1 MIINRNNIAV
11 GFISLGCDKNRVD
24 LEKMI
29 ALIKN
34 AGYKIETDERKANVI
49 IINTC
54 SFILSAREESIENI
68 LLTAKLKKG
77 CLSKI
82 IVTGCLNHMNYT
94 DLEESLPEV
103 DAFVKVSDN
112 DNIVSIIDKLFSS
125 DEKAN
130 DVCNVDELRVLT
142 TPNHY
147 AYLKIS
153 EGCDNYCTYCKI
165 PYIRGRY
172 YSYSLNSILNE
183 ANYLVSKGV
192 KEIIL
197 VAQDVTK
204 YGQDFNDGTNLVSL
218 IKKLSVIENL
228 EKIRLLYCYP
238 ELITDELIQEI
249 KNNPKVCKYIDIPL
263 QHISDNIL
271 KRMNRK
277 SNKSSIEL
285 IISKLKK
292 NIPNI
297 SIRTTFII
305 GFPGETEEDFNEV
318 LDFVSKYK
326 LNNVGFF
333 AYSKE
338 EGTPAFSF
346 ENHIDENIV
355 ENRISKLA
363 EVQFN
368 NVIERNKNMINKHL
382 NVVVDKIV
390 GSKAICRSEF
400 ECPEIDGVVIIK
412 NSESLNIG
420 DTFKII
426 VNDFNK
432 YDLEGEI
439 YEKLT
444 K

>member
-1 MIINRNNIAV
+1 MILNRKDVAV

-34 AGYKIETDERKANVI
+34 AGYKIETDERKANII

-68 LLTAKLKKG
+68 LLTAELKKG
-77 CLSKI
+77 CLNKI
-82 IVTGCLNHMNYT
+82 IVTGCLNHMNYS

-112 DNIVSIIDKLFSS
+112 ANIVSIIDNLIGVC
-125 DEKAN
+125 DESKCLC
-130 DVCNVDELRVLT
+130 DGCLRILS
-142 TPNHY
+142 TPPHY

-153 EGCDNYCTYCKI
+153 EGCDNFCTYCKI

-172 YSYSLNSILNE
+172 YSYSLDSILNE
-183 ANYLVSKGV
+183 ANYLVNNGV

-204 YGQDFNDGTNLVSL
+204 YGLDFKDGTNLVTL
-218 IKKLSVIENL
+218 IQRLSDIPGL

-238 ELITDELIQEI
+238 ELITDELIHEI
-249 KNNPKVCKYIDIPL
+249 KINPKVCKYIDIPL
-263 QHISDNIL
+263 QHISNNIL
-271 KRMNRK
+271 KKMNRR
-277 SNKSSIEL
+277 SNKESIEL
-285 IISKLKK
+285 IINKLKQ

-297 SIRTTFII
+297 AIRTTFII
-305 GFPGETEEDFNEV
+305 GFPGETEKEFEEV
-318 LDFVSKYK
+318 LSFITNHK

-338 EGTPAFSF
+338 EGTPAYSF
-346 ENHIDENIV
+346 NDQV
-355 ENRISKLA
+355 EESVANERINKLA
-363 EVQFN
+363 IAQFN
-368 NVIERNKNMINKHL
+368 NVIEHNQSMINKVL
-382 NVVVDKIV
+382 DVVVDNVI
-390 GSKAICRSEF
+390 GSKVICRSEF
-400 ECPEIDGVVIIK
+400 ECPEIDGVIILKNTGKINIGENLKVIIK
-412 NSESLNIG
+412 NY
-420 DTFKII
+420 
-426 VNDFNK
+426 NK